1 MLYPHIFRRA
11 RLCLY
16 CKTLTDESP
25 PFDLKRWHFEVIYNA
40 LHSFRLKFLFFKGR
54 ISYHSSNK
62 GHLWRN
68 YMLYLIYIC
77 YASFLRILQY
87 GTNHVTRSVSDES
100 RHVMKYLCLR
110 KFMVNLV
117 CYSQTGMRRCSF
129 LMYQLHIYLCCIFAW
144 RICCW
149 SPQVQYTVPSDNF
162 PYQPTPSYF
171 PVAFLVGWGRSWTR
185 TGQPRLSWRP
195 GPRSFC
201 PWGPWSLRY
210 QVSPKL
216 TSFLFS
222 IFLKTPITIK
232 IHHWHLF

>member
-11 RLCLY
+11 RLGLY

-110 KFMVNLV
+110 KFMVILV

-129 LMYQLHIYLCCIFAW
+129 LMYQLHIY
-144 RICCW
+144 
-149 SPQVQYTVPSDNF
+149 Y
-162 PYQPTPSYF
+162 
-171 PVAFLVGWGRSWTR
+171 VAFLLEESVADRR
-185 TGQPRLSWRP
+185 RCNIR
-195 GPRSFC
+195 C
-201 PWGPWSLRY
+201 P
-210 QVSPKL
+210 QI
-216 TSFLFS
+216 
-222 IFLKTPITIK
+222 IFLTNRRHPIFLS
-232 IHHWHLF
+232 HS